1 MAAYYGLKGEHVRD
15 QEAFHQEIFDTF
27 GHKGMLSIPHYAIFD
42 KQGKLRY
49 RAAASPE
56 QWDKLKA
63 QLQEAAR

>member
-1 MAAYYGLKGEHVRD
+1 
-15 QEAFHQEIFDTF
+15 
-27 GHKGMLSIPHYAIFD
+27 MLSIPHYAIFD